1 MDLNGKKVLIVEDDK
16 NIRDVLVDILSMTGC
31 NVLVTKRAKDAIRIG
46 EEEKPDLVIMDIR
59 LPRKARGIG
68 AAKNIRKIKDLS
80 NVPIIFATGC
90 AKCTYEGELANFS
103 NYAYLRKPFK
113 FSEFMSI
120 VEDKLNVS

>member
-1 MDLNGKKVLIVEDDK
+1 MNLNGKKVLIVEDDK

-31 NVLVTKRAKDAIRIG
+31 DVLVTRRAKDAVRVG
-46 EEEKPDLVIMDIR
+46 KEERPDLVIMDIR

-68 AAKNIRKIKDLS
+68 AAKNIRKIPELN
-80 NVPIIFATGC
+80 NVPVIFATGC
-90 AKCTYEGELANFS
+90 AKCSYEGELANFG

-120 VEDKLNVS
+120 VEEKLSVS